1 MTVTATFQVSL
12 DSYGHVPIVRV
23 SGELDL
29 RTVAALERALL
40 RAIST
45 SAHTVVD
52 LSACTFIDSSGI
64 GMIIRAQRLLRS
76 RIGADPELRLIVR
89 EPSVIRTL
97 ELTGISEITRI
108 CSSLDEALAIDDTE
122 LAADLRS

>member
-1 MTVTATFQVSL
+1 MTATFQVSL

-23 SGELDL
+23 AGELDL
-29 RTVAALERALL
+29 RTVARLERALL
-40 RAIST
+40 RAISS

-64 GMIIRAQRLLRS
+64 GMIVRAQHLLRS
-76 RIGADPELRLIVR
+76 RIGADPELRLVVR
-89 EPSVIRTL
+89 EPSVIKTL

-108 CSSLDEALAIDDTE
+108 CDSLEEALETGDSE
-122 LAADLRS
+122 LAGDLRGG